1 MDKILL
7 DSTILIKHFQDGNSI
22 IDSLLGQYDFGI
34 STITR
39 AELLASKTLT
49 DISNREK
56 VDGFLQNQL
65 SQHEFSKEMAEK
77 AGELLRDLDISLAH
91 ATVAATA
98 LVLDVPLLTL
108 DIKIFDQVP
117 NLKLVDLE

>member
-56 VDGFLQNQL
+56 VDGFLTDKL
-65 SQHEFSKEMAEK
+65 SQHEFSKEMAQK